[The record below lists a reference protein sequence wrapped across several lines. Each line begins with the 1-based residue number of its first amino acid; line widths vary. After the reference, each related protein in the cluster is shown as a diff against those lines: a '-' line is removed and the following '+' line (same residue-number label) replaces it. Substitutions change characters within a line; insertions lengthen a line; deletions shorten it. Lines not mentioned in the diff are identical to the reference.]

1 MRAHVWNNNSACSRS
16 VLLLEDND
24 ELAATLIEFLEL
36 YGCKTVRVANGVQ
49 GLRKII
55 EMDFDVILC
64 DMVMPAFPGDMFYLA
79 VERVKPSLCR
89 RFVFMT
95 GHKADPKWDNFI
107 REIGGLILWK
117 PFQMHEL
124 VEAVQTVMGTALQL
138 RPHLTASPGVAY
150 ALAGK

>member
-1 MRAHVWNNNSACSRS
+1 MRAHVWNNISASSRS

-36 YGCKTVRVANGVQ
+36 YGCKTVRVANGVE
-49 GLRKII
+49 GLRKIMQ
-55 EMDFDVILC
+55 MDFDVVLC

-89 RFVFMT
+89 RFVFMS
-95 GHKADPKWDNFI
+95 GHKADPKWDIFI
-107 REIGGLILWK
+107 QEIGGLIVWK

-124 VEAVQTVMGTALQL
+124 VGAMQTVMGTALQL
-138 RPHLTASPGVAY
+138 RPDQ
-150 ALAGK
+150 ALALGAACELAGY

>member
-1 MRAHVWNNNSACSRS
+1 
-16 VLLLEDND
+16 
-24 ELAATLIEFLEL
+24 
-36 YGCKTVRVANGVQ
+36 
-49 GLRKII
+49 
-55 EMDFDVILC
+55 
-64 DMVMPAFPGDMFYLA
+64 
-79 VERVKPSLCR
+79 LCR

>member
-1 MRAHVWNNNSACSRS
+1 MSNRTWNADDAFEST

-24 ELAATLIEFLEL
+24 ELAATLSEFLDL
-36 YGCKTVRVANGVQ
+36 YGCKTIRVANGVQ
-49 GLRKII
+49 GLRKIM
-55 EMDFDVILC
+55 ETDFDVILC
-64 DMVMPAFPGDMFYLA
+64 DMVMPAFPGDMFYIA

-107 REIGGLILWK
+107 QEIDGLLLWK

-124 VEAVQTVMGTALQL
+124 VGAMQTVMGTTLQL
-138 RPHLTASPGVAY
+138 RSHPAGASGAYY
-150 ALAGK
+150 ALAGR